1 MSYAKDVKVLC
12 QIKAWLVVRWRG
24 RESGRVWHQM
34 MLSGGGGWPGTAHT
48 GLHSEGNGNPWKNLS
63 GEET

>member
-34 MLSGGGGWPGTAHT
+34 MLGGGGGGGQGQLTLVYILREMGTR
-48 GLHSEGNGNPWKNLS
+48 GRI
-63 GEET
+63 